1 MSTYEELV
9 AEGYRLLH
17 EQDVDQALDISREL
31 QKLDALAPEGYVLE
45 GEVMQ
50 KLNQFDHSIR
60 LFGKALEI
68 DPEAARV
75 YNFRGYALMQ
85 KESAEEA
92 TRDFERAIELGDL
105 PEAHRNLVLCQLLQ
119 EKGSEAIDYLIGR
132 IRKDPRDVE
141 NWILM
146 GDIMKKG
153 GHADKARTYYEQA
166 LKMDPENEYAQRQL
180 EED

>member
-9 AEGYRLLH
+9 VNGYRMLH
-17 EQDVDQALDISREL
+17 EQDVDQALDISRDL
-31 QKLDALAPEGYVLE
+31 QQLDALATEGYVLE

-50 KLNQFDHSIR
+50 KLNQFDHCVR
-60 LFGKALEI
+60 LFSKALEI

-75 YNFRGYALMQ
+75 YNLRGYALMQ
-85 KESAEEA
+85 KELIAEA
-92 TRDFERAIELGDL
+92 VGDFERAIELEDL
-105 PEAHRNLVLCQLLQ
+105 PEAHRNLVLCRVLE
-119 EKGSEAIDYLIGR
+119 EKGAEAIDYLIGR

-146 GDIMKKG
+146 GDIMKRG
-153 GHADKARTYYEQA
+153 GQTDKARSYYEQA

-180 EED
+180 EE